1 LEESKEEMLR
11 EQREDHEKTEEVVL
25 QLKNYYEIEK
35 EKLENKIIA
44 EKEKYD
50 RKMSELKSEHEEKLR
65 DETMEL

>member
-35 EKLENKIIA
+35 
-44 EKEKYD
+44 
-50 RKMSELKSEHEEKLR
+50 
-65 DETMEL
+65 